1 MTDYATLF
9 FTALISATLFP
20 MGSEGVLLYLIDSGK
35 ILWLLILTASVGNTL
50 GALVNYYL
58 GLKGFEYIVDKGY
71 VSQKRA
77 ESSHMIFEKYGAY
90 ALLLSWM
97 PIIGDPITMIAGA
110 ARYDVR
116 FFTAIVAFAKTA
128 RYLFVA
134 VTFIYFTQG

>member
-1 MTDYATLF
+1 MTDYVTLF

-20 MGSEGVLLYLIDSGK
+20 MGSEGVLIYLIDSGK

-50 GALVNYYL
+50 GALINYYL

-77 ESSHMIFEKYGAY
+77 EKSHMIFEKYGAY
-90 ALLLSWM
+90 ALLLSWV

-116 FFTAIVAFAKTA
+116 FFTAIVACAKTV